1 MRIGRETL
9 AVYTFFLTEP
19 FKLHFSFALTSNS
32 NVYVASAVILME
44 IKYVISS
51 SFSNAIYKIMHR
63 FISAILYLLT
73 YVCFFNINQ

>member
-1 MRIGRETL
+1 MRIERETL

-44 IKYVISS
+44 NRYVISS
-51 SFSNAIYKIMHR
+51 NFPMLYTRIMHR

-73 YVCFFNINQ
+73 YVCF

>member
-44 IKYVISS
+44 NKYVISS
-51 SFSNAIYKIMHR
+51 SFSNAIYENNAQIYFSYPLFAHVRM
-63 FISAILYLLT
+63 
-73 YVCFFNINQ
+73 FFE